1 LDEYILFS
9 KNEEGTFEVKIPFS
23 SDSLS
28 QVSDLL
34 TKEGVLVKKGEIERL
49 QSELTEL
56 KSMVA
61 EMKKD
66 SKDFSVLMRDILKGF
81 KQSEEKSSPPQPSQT
96 PSQASSPEGA
106 AVPESK
112 ISMLPSAKTKA
123 FKLIGRLAKEHMD
136 REFTTSSL
144 SLYDKRVFSLLVK
157 RYEFVTRVRK
167 EGRSIVYKFTDRALE
182 SICAELGGTTSASV
196 RSRMRSKNLEDF
208 LQRVKDKY
216 PHFAYYSKPG
226 RSAYKQYKLLFSD
239 SSVKKSVEGDLTR
252 MFGPSTVK
260 LS

>member
-1 LDEYILFS
+1 MDEYILFS

-66 SKDFSVLMRDILKGF
+66 SRDFSALMRDILKGF
-81 KQSEEKSSPPQPSQT
+81 KQSEVKASPSQPPPT
-96 PSQASSPEGA
+96 PSPASAPQGQM
-106 AVPESK
+106 VPENK

-123 FKLIGRLAKEHMD
+123 FKLIGRLAK
-136 REFTTSSL
+136 
-144 SLYDKRVFSLLVK
+144 
-157 RYEFVTRVRK
+157 
-167 EGRSIVYKFTDRALE
+167 
-182 SICAELGGTTSASV
+182 
-196 RSRMRSKNLEDF
+196 
-208 LQRVKDKY
+208 
-216 PHFAYYSKPG
+216 
-226 RSAYKQYKLLFSD
+226 
-239 SSVKKSVEGDLTR
+239 
-252 MFGPSTVK
+252 
-260 LS
+260 